1 MYAGVYETL
10 ALEETSNFPGI
21 HEWSFL
27 AKGREGMSVLSVR
40 AELFQFKK
48 HPGRVRKDERER
60 ERNFEEFDR
69 ILEAAVV
76 VAVES

>member
-48 HPGRVRKDERER
+48 HPGRVRKGRER
-60 ERNFEEFDR
+60 AREEF
-69 ILEAAVV
+69 
-76 VAVES
+76 